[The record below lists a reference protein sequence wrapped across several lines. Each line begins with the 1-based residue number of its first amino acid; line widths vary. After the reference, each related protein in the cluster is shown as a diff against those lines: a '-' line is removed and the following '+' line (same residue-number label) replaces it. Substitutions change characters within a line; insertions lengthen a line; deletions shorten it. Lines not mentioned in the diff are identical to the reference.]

1 MVLTDYF
8 HENPASSVPFRL
20 CIDGKW
26 ILVDEQLLRAHPGGG
41 AMLAYRN
48 LDATAVFHAFHADS
62 KLAYSWLREL
72 RAKQTTVDSLEGN
85 GVLHDLTNG
94 EQKDENEEKVDS
106 SGWKNQHNVH
116 HAATNIDGRDGDL
129 DLLPLWATVGTHLMR
144 LEGNSLCA
152 RLIPFQHLY
161 WAFALPLLRLSW
173 LLQTLQFVFSMQS
186 SFYDIYRER
195 ALIEQ
200 LTVIA
205 HWTLVLTQYYFL
217 PNYQVRLEY
226 FLISQLF
233 AGFLLSHV
241 VTYNHYSTDKFPHND
256 PILSN
261 YACLQLYTTRN
272 MRPGLVIDWLWGGLN
287 YQIEHHLF
295 PTMPRHNLKKV
306 MPLVK
311 EFCAKNNLPY
321 MVDDYFTGFKL
332 TIKHL
337 HNVADIASEFFQR
350 KLSGG

>member
-1 MVLTDYF
+1 MGKFELNSEESEKVCQSFSRLKIQVREKGLFKADNSYFARKFIEAIGLISFSLFLQSKEHFVLSALF
-8 HENPASSVPFRL
+8 MGLAWQQLGWMIHENHWWNDCCGYVCGNFLQGFS
-20 CIDGKW
+20 
-26 ILVDEQLLRAHPGGG
+26 
-41 AMLAYRN
+41 LA
-48 LDATAVFHAFHADS
+48 
-62 KLAYSWLREL
+62 
-72 RAKQTTVDSLEGN
+72 
-85 GVLHDLTNG
+85 
-94 EQKDENEEKVDS
+94 
-106 SGWKNQHNVH
+106 GWKNQHNVH

-186 SFYDIYRER
+186 SFYNVGNFLSFKKIFLKIYRER

-306 MPLVK
+306 K
-311 EFCAKNNLPY
+311 
-321 MVDDYFTGFKL
+321 DFKL
-332 TIKHL
+332 RICCYL
-337 HNVADIASEFFQR
+337 
-350 KLSGG
+350 